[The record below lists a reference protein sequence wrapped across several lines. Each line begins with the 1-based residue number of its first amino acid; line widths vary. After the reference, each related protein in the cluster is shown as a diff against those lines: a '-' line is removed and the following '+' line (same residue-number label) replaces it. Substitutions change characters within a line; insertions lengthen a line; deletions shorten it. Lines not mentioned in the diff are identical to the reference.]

1 MVNIISK
8 KVITLPEVKE
18 ILSKVDPNEMDQIQK
33 WTYNY
38 AVRFSKVSADRARE
52 LMNRLVNE
60 CSLTEEEAAEV
71 INVMPSSIEE
81 LRAFANG
88 WKKLIL
94 TEMLEKI
101 LKILKGEA

>member
-18 ILSKVDPNEMDQIQK
+18 ILNKVDPNEMDQIQR

-38 AVRFSKVSADRARE
+38 AVRFSKVSADKARE
-52 LMNRLVNE
+52 LISRLVNE
-60 CSLTEEEAAEV
+60 CSLREEEAAEV

-81 LRAFANG
+81 LRVFANG

-94 TEMLEKI
+94 TETLEKI

>member
-1 MVNIISK
+1 MVNIISRK
-8 KVITLPEVKE
+8 PITLPEVKE
-18 ILSKVDPNEMDQIQK
+18 ILSTLDPNEMDQIQR

-38 AVRFSKVSADRARE
+38 ASKFSKLPVERARE
-52 LMNRLVNE
+52 LKDRLVRE
-60 CSLTEEEAAEV
+60 CSLTEEEAVEV

-94 TEMLEKI
+94 TETLEKI
-101 LKILKGEA
+101 LKILKGEE

>member
-1 MVNIISK
+1 MVNIISRK
-8 KVITLPEVKE
+8 PITLPEVKE
-18 ILSKVDPNEMDQIQK
+18 ILSTLDHNEMDQIQR

-38 AVRFSKVSADRARE
+38 ASKFSKLPVERARE
-52 LMNRLVNE
+52 LKDRLVRE
-60 CSLTEEEAAEV
+60 CSLTEEEAVEV

-94 TEMLEKI
+94 TETLEKI
-101 LKILKGEA
+101 LKILKGEE

>member
-1 MVNIISK
+1 MVNIISRK
-8 KVITLPEVKE
+8 PITLPEVKE
-18 ILSKVDPNEMDQIQK
+18 ILSTLDPNEMDQIQR

-38 AVRFSKVSADRARE
+38 ALKFSKLPVEKARE
-52 LMNRLVNE
+52 LKNRLVRE
-60 CSLTEEEAAEV
+60 CSLTEEEAVEV

-94 TEMLEKI
+94 TETLEKI
-101 LKILKGEA
+101 LKILKGEE